1 METADYSTVE
11 LFMFYSEIIIIIIII
26 IIIVYVFTFKTFKKK
41 KIGHVFGEDYLKG
54 KDCVYIL
61 PR

>member
-41 KIGHVFGEDYLKG
+41 KLGMFSVKI
-54 KDCVYIL
+54 I
-61 PR
+61 

>member
-11 LFMFYSEIIIIIIII
+11 LFMFYSEIIIIIII
-26 IIIVYVFTFKTFKKK
+26 VYVFTFKTFKKK
-41 KIGHVFGEDYLKG
+41 KIGYVFGEDYLKG
-54 KDCVYIL
+54 KDCVYVL

>member
-11 LFMFYSEIIIIIIII
+11 LFMFYSEIITII

-41 KIGHVFGEDYLKG
+41 KLGMFSVKI
-54 KDCVYIL
+54 I
-61 PR
+61 